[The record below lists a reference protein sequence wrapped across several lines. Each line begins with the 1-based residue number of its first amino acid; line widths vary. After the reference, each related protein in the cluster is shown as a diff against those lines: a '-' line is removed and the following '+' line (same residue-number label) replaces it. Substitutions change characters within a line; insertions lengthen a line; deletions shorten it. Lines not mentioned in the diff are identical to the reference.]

1 MSSAAGKRT
10 VALGLIA
17 GVSLALS
24 PAASIAGKNNDPKPI
39 NGPTVKVVDDL
50 FLPAD
55 VKVKQ
60 NTKVK
65 FKWSPDNG
73 NQHNVTLAK
82 GPAGVRKK
90 DFTSGTGAV
99 GIRFNP
105 VFEKRGSYDFLC
117 TLHAT
122 VMKMK
127 VTVKR

>member
-1 MSSAAGKRT
+1 VRGAAGKRT
-10 VALGLIA
+10 TALGLIA

-24 PAASIAGKNNDPKPI
+24 PAASVAGKNDDPKPI
-39 NGPTVKVVDDL
+39 NGPTVKVADD
-50 FLPAD
+50 FFSPVD

-65 FKWSPDNG
+65 FKWDPANG

-82 GPAGVRKK
+82 GPAGVKKK
-90 DFTSGTGAV
+90 DFTSGTGAI
-99 GIRFNP
+99 GIKFNP
-105 VFEKRGSYDFLC
+105 VFEKRGTYDLLC

-127 VTVKR
+127 VTVKK